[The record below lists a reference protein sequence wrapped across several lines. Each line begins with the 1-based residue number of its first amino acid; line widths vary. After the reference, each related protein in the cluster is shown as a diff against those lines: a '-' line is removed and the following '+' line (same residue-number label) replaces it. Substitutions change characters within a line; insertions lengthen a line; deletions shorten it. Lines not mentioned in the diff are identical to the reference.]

1 MDDQRICHE
10 VLNFIQIDPGHTV
23 KEISMEVY
31 EMAKTVL
38 GTSSNYLIGINSI
51 DRSGNQWQY
60 ASDGSP
66 KRFTDYGYGSGLDG
80 GNECA
85 ALYSSNG
92 FAEAVNGQC
101 NPEVGCSGCLTKCR
115 SVSELK

>member
-92 FAEAVNGQC
+92 FAEDQ
-101 NPEVGCSGCLTKCR
+101 GCTHREKNTLLPSLW
-115 SVSELK
+115 LYWQILFNL